1 MVEERKS
8 TEISTDDFIARMQAR
23 LAQYDTVSIKKD
35 VDSQV
40 SAFKASMDKMNDT
53 LVSNL
58 SKHMGA
64 QKEIA
69 QLAANKLTSIAEA
82 KMTQKKGAKAARQ

>member
-23 LAQYDTVSIKKD
+23 LAKYDTVSIKKD

-40 SAFKASMDKMNDT
+40 SAFKASMDKVNDAF
-53 LVSNL
+53 VSSL
-58 SKHMGA
+58 SKQIGGKRDVA
-64 QKEIA
+64 QMA
-69 QLAANKLTSIAEA
+69 VNKMTSMAEA
-82 KMTQKKGAKAARQ
+82 KMTSKKGAQAARH